1 MECPVCVALNRQ
13 HNRECE
19 TEAAATLHQ
28 RTRIGLS
35 TGDHSEQDKLAN
47 VILGSR
53 KRQAHIASEL
63 QGHRETAHTKKAPA
77 VREASA

>member
-1 MECPVCVALNRQ
+1 LNRQ

-19 TEAAATLHQ
+19 TEAVATLHQ
-28 RTRIGLS
+28 RTQIGRS
-35 TGDHSEQDKLAN
+35 AVDHSEQDKLAN

-63 QGHRETAHTKKAPA
+63 HGHRETAHTKKAPGA
-77 VREASA
+77 REASA